1 MSKYKQKIKVSKNLD
16 EYVEHR
22 IRITPQEDDMVDDLV
37 RRFSAQQSLE
47 FKWAVITTQSHFSAK
62 GSDLIRRQILSS
74 AMRVGILAMLD
85 AAQAD
90 RLPEF
95 IEH

>member
-1 MSKYKQKIKVSKNLD
+1 MSKYKQKIKVSKKLD
-16 EYVEHR
+16 QYVEHR

-37 RRFSAQQSLE
+37 RRFMREQSLE
-47 FKWAVITTQSHFSAK
+47 FKWAVITTQSHFSGK
-62 GSDLIRRQILSS
+62 GPEQLRRQILRS
-74 AMRVGILAMLD
+74 AMSVGILAMSD
-85 AAQAD
+85 AAQED